1 MKIMQGDKRASYGD
15 AVFDKLSQRVTNEF
29 DKVFSK
35 RGLEKMGKFYL
46 YFPIAT
52 TVSSQLNWSHYLELN
67 SAIKEE
73 RETLS

>member
-29 DKVFSK
+29 NKVFSK
-35 RGLEKMGKFYL
+35 RSLGRMRKFYL
-46 YFPIAT
+46 YFPIVT
-52 TVSSQLNWSHYLELN
+52 TVLSQLSWSHYLELN